1 MSLSVL
7 NPVAAPAWPAAVWR
21 ADQLGS
27 PVARVWPSGLA
38 TLDAELPGG
47 GWPGHGLTELLG
59 PGGGAFEWRLLGPG
73 LCRLAAEARPVVLVG
88 PPQPPHPPG
97 LRHAGIAS
105 SQLVWLQADSPAE
118 RLWSAEQ
125 VLKGGTGAVLVAWLP
140 QVRPAQLRRLQVLA
154 AACETP
160 AFVCRPEAAARE
172 PSAAPL
178 RLRVGVAPD
187 WALVVDIVKR
197 KGPPL
202 AHPLR
207 LASVPG
213 GLGAVLPPRL
223 AQPARPAPVDVE
235 VADVVVRPVPAA
247 GYALH

>member
-7 NPVAAPAWPAAVWR
+7 NGVAPVWPAAVWR

-27 PVARVWPSGLA
+27 PVARAWPSGFDA
-38 TLDAELPGG
+38 LDAELPGG
-47 GWPGHGLTELLG
+47 GWPGHGLTEILG
-59 PGGGAFEWRLLGPG
+59 SGGGAFEWRLLSP
-73 LCRLAAEARPVVLVG
+73 LLRQMAAQGREVVLIG

-97 LRHAGIAS
+97 LRHEGLAPR
-105 SQLVWLQADSPAE
+105 QLVWLQATTPAE

-125 VLKGGTGAVLVAWLP
+125 LVKAHTGALLVAWLP

-154 AACETP
+154 GACEAP
-160 AFVCRPEAAARE
+160 VFVCRPESAARE
-172 PSAAPL
+172 SSAAPL
-178 RLRVGVAPD
+178 RVRVGVAPD
-187 WALVVDIVKR
+187 WALAVDILKR

-202 AHPLR
+202 ARPLR
-207 LASVPG
+207 LPSVPG

-223 AQPARPAPVDVE
+223 TQPARPVLPE

-247 GYALH
+247 GHALH